1 MRYDDIP
8 YMDYLDIEVYNAP
21 KSEQY
26 FDSIIDKYNNYHNIT
41 EEDFNTN
48 YDNRCI
54 TSGIDEIYENEFSDY
69 LNDYFSY
76 VEYNEVYDY

>member
-8 YMDYLDIEVYNAP
+8 YMDYLDIKVYNAP
-21 KSEQY
+21 ESKQY
-26 FDSIIDKYNNYHNIT
+26 FDSIIDKYSDYPNIT